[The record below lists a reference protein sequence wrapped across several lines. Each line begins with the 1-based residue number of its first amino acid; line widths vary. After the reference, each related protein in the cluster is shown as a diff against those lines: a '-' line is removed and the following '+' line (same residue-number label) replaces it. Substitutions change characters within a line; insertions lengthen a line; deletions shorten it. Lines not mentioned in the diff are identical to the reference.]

1 MSPAILP
8 LEPVAVLTHDY
19 ACRSPLNSWPP
30 VPSDVL
36 HQGELLA
43 LKAFGSL
50 LQDIRS
56 PRHMYMAAWRDP
68 DCHSKLPGEEDKP
81 PTGVLFHAQFGVAP
95 YETTPS
101 LLEMAEMFNQLDRA
115 GLRLDLVRDGEGK
128 GGPLRLDALEL
139 ELNGTSAPKGRR
151 FRSCWQGEEIKG
163 LDLSLQFDAP
173 ATRRDP
179 FRFHIRGRLP
189 RRYNRRDEIEPEFV
203 EFAASGGA
211 MPLPSWVN
219 Y

>member
-19 ACRSPLNSWPP
+19 GSRTPLSSWPP
-30 VPSDVL
+30 VPAERL
-36 HQGELLA
+36 HHGEMLA
-43 LKAFGSL
+43 IKTFGSL
-50 LQDIRS
+50 LKDIRS
-56 PRHMYMAAWRDP
+56 PRHMYFASWRDP
-68 DCHSKLPGEEDKP
+68 DPRGHLPTDEDKP
-81 PTGVLFHAQFGVAP
+81 PTGILFFAQFGVAP
-95 YETTPS
+95 YETSPS
-101 LLEMAEMFNQLDRA
+101 LIEMAEMFSRLERA
-115 GLRLDLVRDGEGK
+115 HLRLDLVRDGDGA
-128 GGPLRLDALEL
+128 LRLDALDL
-139 ELNGTSAPKGRR
+139 ELNDPSFDKGRN

-189 RRYNRRDEIEPEFV
+189 RRYNRGAEIEQEHVQFT
-203 EFAASGGA
+203 ACGGA